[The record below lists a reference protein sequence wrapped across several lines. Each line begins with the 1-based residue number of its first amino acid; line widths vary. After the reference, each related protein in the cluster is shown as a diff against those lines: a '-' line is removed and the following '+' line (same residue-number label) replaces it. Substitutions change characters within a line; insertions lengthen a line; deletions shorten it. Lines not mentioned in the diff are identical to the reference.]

1 MTVPVKGLADEDI
14 LTSPASSSD
23 TEIHF
28 PGMEIDSAIRFM
40 LYDVEFH
47 QASSFGLKCDSS
59 TRHFIMPQE
68 EALNSIKAPHTDG
81 NSAALH
87 SGR

>member
-1 MTVPVKGLADEDI
+1 MSFWGIMPSWVG
-14 LTSPASSSD
+14 
-23 TEIHF
+23 
-28 PGMEIDSAIRFM
+28 
-40 LYDVEFH
+40 VESH
-47 QASSFGLKCDSS
+47 MASSFGLKCDSS

>member
-28 PGMEIDSAIRFM
+28 PGMEIDSAIRFV
-40 LYDVEFH
+40 LYGVEFH
-47 QASSFGLKCDSS
+47 QASSFGLKCYVWQ
-59 TRHFIMPQE
+59 RHSIMPQA
-68 EALNSIKAPHTDG
+68 EALNSIKAE
-81 NSAALH
+81 SADAK
-87 SGR
+87 SRAAA

>member
-47 QASSFGLKCDSS
+47 QASSFGLKCYVWRRNS
-59 TRHFIMPQE
+59 IMPQE
-68 EALNSIKAPHTDG
+68 EASNSIKADSADTKIRTDD
-81 NSAALH
+81 
-87 SGR
+87 